1 MKRFNQYKLSKNDKQ
16 LINNFRINKDYTP
29 LSAEEQDAYWFK
41 ILGTNKTSILK
52 KLYSNLRWMNSYS
65 SINSE
70 YFIYDWYEKNF
81 YNISFYNTKDR
92 KEYELTTRK
101 EDIELFR
108 IICSIVIDEHKIGRS
123 LSFKI
128 KLPNKCTKLYFKL
141 IAKVFRENGIR
152 DFKLHKI
159 GGEYFYYRH
168 IKCIPHVKWS
178 SRRQFSEAFF
188 RRGTRFV
195 NRIKLIRTLKS

>member
-16 LINNFRINKDYTP
+16 LIKNFRINKDYKH
-29 LSAEEQDAYWFK
+29 LSTEEQDTYWFK
-41 ILGTNKTSILK
+41 ILGTDKTSILK

-81 YNISFYNTKDR
+81 YNISFFNISR
-92 KEYELTTRK
+92 GEYELTTRK

-108 IICSIVIDEHKIGRS
+108 IICSIAINEYKICRS

-128 KLPNKCTKLYFKL
+128 KLPNKCPKLYFKL
-141 IAKVFRENGIR
+141 IDKVFREHGIR

-159 GGEYFYYRH
+159 GGEYCYYRY

-195 NRIKLIRTLKS
+195 DRIKLIQTLKS